1 MYTTSTNQI
10 IKRIKL
16 LEFFDYFDFLRWDAM
31 SQDAKDLV
39 AQLLVVPRAKV
50 QCQGYLEASVVQ

>member
-1 MYTTSTNQI
+1 MYNTSTNQR

-16 LEFFDYFDFLRWDAM
+16 FDFFDYFDFLRWDAM
-31 SQDAKDLV
+31 SQDAKNLV

-50 QCQGYLEASVVQ
+50 ECQGYLEA